1 MSKADVGCQRCVCAR
16 CVLRARWSLGL
27 RVCELLFT
35 TTRLWGP
42 RVFLASIRRNCCF
55 GWSTFAFLV
64 VAFTLLRSSIRK
76 WPVTKNK
83 HKKTHQRKKPDQKQ
97 KTKNTHKTRTKKGKK
112 KKKLTTKGKRRNGW
126 IDDLPG
132 QVCAIS
138 SVFFLFWAQ
147 RQLFRSLFG
156 NQTAKKKKV
165 KEKQKRKP
173 AKKINHSTSKNHQQ
187 PFQAVGWHYISC
199 CLVWVHN

>member
-112 KKKLTTKGKRRNGW
+112 KKKN
-126 IDDLPG
+126 
-132 QVCAIS
+132 S
-138 SVFFLFWAQ
+138 Q
-147 RQLFRSLFG
+147 RKERGGTVGLMTCPVRFVQFRPCSFCFGRSANYFVRSLG
-156 NQTAKKKKV
+156 TKPQKKKKSKKNK
-165 KEKQKRKP
+165 KENQQRKSTTAP
-173 AKKINHSTSKNHQQ
+173 AKTINNRFKRLGGTTFH
-187 PFQAVGWHYISC
+187 AV
-199 CLVWVHN
+199 